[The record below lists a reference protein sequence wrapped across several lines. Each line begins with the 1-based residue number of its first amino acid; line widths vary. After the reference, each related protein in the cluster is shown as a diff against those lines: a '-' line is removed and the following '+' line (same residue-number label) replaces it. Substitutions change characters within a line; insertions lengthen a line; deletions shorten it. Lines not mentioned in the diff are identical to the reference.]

1 MVSPRSVVVRKIDPY
16 GEEIARYQGVVVE
29 ETTEAVTLLARWESS
44 RVDLDYMVLEPGDD
58 FVEHFFF
65 DLWYNIFEIY
75 RAADGHF
82 RGWYCNVTRPP
93 KINTAEVVWYDL
105 ALDLFVSHEGSKRV
119 LDVDE
124 FEALALQAIDPD
136 AWRQATL
143 AWKHLL
149 DLAERQ
155 DLPFSGRPSSWARLV
170 RCKAPEHSPNNLLTD
185 PQ

>member
-1 MVSPRSVVVRKIDPY
+1 MVSARSVVVRKIDPY
-16 GEEIARYQGVVVE
+16 GQEAARYHGVVVE
-29 ETTEAVTLLARWESS
+29 ETKEAVILLARWESS
-44 RVDLDYMVLEPGDD
+44 RVDLDYMVLEPGDY

-105 ALDLFVSHEGSKRV
+105 ALDLFVGPDGNTKA
-119 LDVDE
+119 LDEDE
-124 FEALALQAIDPD
+124 FEALGLQTKDPN
-136 AWRQATL
+136 AWQQAYL

-155 DLPFSGRPSSWARLV
+155 DLPFSGRPSSWTSR
-170 RCKAPEHSPNNLLTD
+170 
-185 PQ
+185 